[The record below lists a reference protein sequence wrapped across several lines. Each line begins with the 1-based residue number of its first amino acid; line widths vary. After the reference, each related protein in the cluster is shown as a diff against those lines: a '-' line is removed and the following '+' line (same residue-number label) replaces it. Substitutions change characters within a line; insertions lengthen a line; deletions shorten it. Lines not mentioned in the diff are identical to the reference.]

1 MSLSDKIEPE
11 GSKYYWND
19 RFIFV
24 EDVKE
29 FIKKLKERFEEGYM
43 CNSNHIK
50 DIIDE
55 EAGKELVEEQE

>member
-1 MSLSDKIEPE
+1 MSLSDKFPYDDMEDSEQWI
-11 GSKYYWND
+11 KL
-19 RFIFV
+19 